1 MTLFETI
8 QKDMYQAMKSGR
20 KQKATVLR
28 GVLAKL
34 NDKRIEKRDELSETE
49 EIKVLQSLVKQRR
62 ESIDLYRKG
71 GRTDL
76 VEQESAELEILEQY
90 LPKMMSEEE
99 IRNLVKTVVEETG
112 ASSLSDIGKV
122 MPQVMKRGAGR
133 IDGKVAQRI
142 VREFLQ

>member
-8 QKDMYQAMKSGR
+8 QKDMYQAMKSGQ
-20 KQKATVLR
+20 KQKATALR
-28 GVLAKL
+28 GVLSKL
-34 NDKRIEKRDELSETE
+34 KDKRIEKQDELSEAE
-49 EIKVLQSLVKQRR
+49 EIKVLQSLVKQRK

-71 GRTDL
+71 GRMDL
-76 VEQESAELEILEQY
+76 VEQESAELEILGKY
-90 LPKMMSEEE
+90 LPKMMSKEEVRE
-99 IRNLVKTVVEETG
+99 LVKTVVSETG

-133 IDGKVAQRI
+133 IDGRVAQQI